1 MWHSLLEVGQAQWP
15 DGFDERGL
23 DARFIPAF
31 GARQRVLV
39 TIPRAGAARTVVE
52 QGGIVE
58 EVVDDRVLLVGHVGV
73 VGFDPDGQR
82 FVGADP
88 AEDRIAQRPVFVVHT
103 STLPEP
109 VEVTG
114 AMRIEGFEEPN
125 GRFRLLAG
133 SAVRAVDLAETEALS
148 RRAEQQS

>member
-1 MWHSLLEVGQAQWP
+1 MWRSLLEVGRAQWP
-15 DGFDERGL
+15 DGFDAEGL
-23 DARFIPAF
+23 DARFVPAF

-39 TIPRAGAARTVVE
+39 TIPREGQARTVVG
-52 QGGIVE
+52 QGGVVE

-73 VGFDPDGQR
+73 IGFDPEGQR

-88 AEDRIAQRPVFVVHT
+88 SEGRIAQRPVFVLHT

-109 VEVTG
+109 VEITG

-133 SAVRAVDLAETEALS
+133 STVRAVDLADVLS